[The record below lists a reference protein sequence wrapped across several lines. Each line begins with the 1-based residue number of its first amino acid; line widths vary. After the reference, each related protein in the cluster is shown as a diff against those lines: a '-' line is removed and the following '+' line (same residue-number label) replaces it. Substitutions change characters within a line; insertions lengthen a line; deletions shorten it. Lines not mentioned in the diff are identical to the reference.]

1 MLKKVLLSFF
11 ALMLVFVASSW
22 GVTKKVH
29 SISPEEVKQKVKELS
44 NNDVTFVKQ
53 VKTND
58 SNWYAYLYHVKMG
71 NVKQPFVIFVS
82 TDGNIVFGRVFTKKG
97 AVMPTLSQ
105 EDMMPKFENVDVS
118 KFSQQDRMAI
128 NSQGK
133 HTMFMFYSPECP
145 HCKRAMSELANYRG
159 EYKIIVK
166 FMVPPERI
174 ESAKAELG
182 EWLQKQK
189 GISKEEADKLAV
201 KMIQEDFNDGLQVG
215 VMGTPMFFDEKG
227 KYYPMVPDIQSRQ

>member
-1 MLKKVLLSFF
+1 MIKKILLLFF
-11 ALMLVFVASSW
+11 ALMLVFVISSW
-22 GVTKKVH
+22 VVAKKVH
-29 SISPEEVKQKVKELS
+29 LLSPEEVKQKVKELS
-44 NNDVTFVKQ
+44 NNEVTFVKQ

-97 AVMPTLSQ
+97 AVIPTLSQ

-118 KFSQQDRMAI
+118 KFSQQDRIVI

-159 EYKIIVK
+159 KYKIIVK
-166 FMVPPERI
+166 FMVPPEKM

-182 EWLQKQK
+182 EWLHKQK

-201 KMIQEDFNDGLQVG
+201 KMIQEDFNEGIQAG

-227 KYYPMVPDIQSRQ
+227 KYYPMVPDVNVK

>member
-1 MLKKVLLSFF
+1 MLKKVLISFF
-11 ALMLVFVASSW
+11 ALMLVFVTSSW
-22 GVTKKVH
+22 AVTKKVH

-58 SNWYAYLYHVKMG
+58 SNWYAYLYHIKMG
-71 NVKQPFVIFVS
+71 NVKQPIVIFIS
-82 TDGNIVFGRVFTKKG
+82 KNNDIVFGKIFTKKG
-97 AVMPTLSQ
+97 AVIPVLSR

-118 KFSQQDRMAI
+118 KFSQQDRMVI

-145 HCKRAMSELANYRG
+145 HCKRVMSELANYRG

-166 FMVPPERI
+166 FMVPPERM
-174 ESAKAELG
+174 ESAKVELG

-201 KMIQEDFNDGLQVG
+201 KMIQEDFNEGIQAG

-227 KYYPMVPDIQSRQ
+227 KYYPMVPDVNVK